1 MNCCFIGHRKI
12 CVNDDLINHLKEL
25 ILKLIKIGVNNF
37 IFGNNSEF
45 DNLCYQIVYE
55 YKKIYDIKLINYCC
69 GKEIRKFDEIK
80 IPANTRNAGKYIY
93 IERNKAMID
102 DSDIIIFYY
111 SKSYLPT
118 SQTKSGTDIAYSYA
132 QKCKKKIINLCQID

>member
-37 IFGNNSEF
+37 IFGSNSEF

-102 DSDIIIFYY
+102 DSDLLYFTIQILICPLVKQKAAQILHTVMH
-111 SKSYLPT
+111 KSVKRKL
-118 SQTKSGTDIAYSYA
+118 
-132 QKCKKKIINLCQID
+132 